1 MIELNK
7 DKILELL
14 RNNRE
19 HLLKFGVNKIGLF
32 GSFVRGENE
41 KQSDID
47 FLVEF
52 ESDMKTYNN
61 FIELVFFLES
71 IFNREIELLTPES
84 LSPYLKSHI
93 LEEVEFEL
101 IKES

>member
-1 MIELNK
+1 MIELDK
-7 DKILELL
+7 EKILMLL
-14 RNNRE
+14 RKNRD

-32 GSFVRGENE
+32 GSFARGDNK

-52 ESDMKTYNN
+52 ESSMKTYNN
-61 FIELVFFLES
+61 FIELVFFLER
-71 IFNREIELLTPES
+71 IFNRDIELLTPES
-84 LSPYLKSHI
+84 LSPYLKPYI
-93 LEEVEFEL
+93 LEEVEFEH